1 MAVNLKWRSLTPKER
16 TKCAHPCE
24 SLHIHVCSAFFFS
37 STLFSINLS
46 LSLLLPHVEPLVEGF
61 NFLCNKKK
69 PRSHF
74 ASKIKVQ
81 FRLNIELCV

>member
-1 MAVNLKWRSLTPKER
+1 MAVNLKWRSLTPKEC

-24 SLHIHVCSAFFFS
+24 SLHVHVCSAFFFS

-69 PRSHF
+69 TQES
-74 ASKIKVQ
+74 
-81 FRLNIELCV
+81 LCLKN